1 MARSKLVDK
10 REAFVG
16 SDKIK
21 TGRRVAKVAG
31 RVWRIRQVGQ
41 VVIINFNVVY
51 IDSDIVVSL
60 IN

>member
-10 REAFVG
+10 REAFKG
-16 SDKIK
+16 SGKIK

-41 VVIINFNVVY
+41 VVIINFNVY
-51 IDSDIVVSL
+51 PL
-60 IN
+60 TLLL